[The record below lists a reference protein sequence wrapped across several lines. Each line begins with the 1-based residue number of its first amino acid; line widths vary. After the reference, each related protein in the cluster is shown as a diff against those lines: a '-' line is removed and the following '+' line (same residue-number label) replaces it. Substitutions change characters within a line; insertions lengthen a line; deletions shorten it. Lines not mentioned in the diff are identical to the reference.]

1 MKQRINRRGFT
12 IGLLAAL
19 GAPHAPAAWA
29 QTFRYGSVARRE
41 SQYATTY
48 IDRDGPYLTMRFGV
62 NKCLFTESRYNPRD
76 PTELPL
82 AYTRFM
88 TVALA
93 YVPSVARVADIG
105 LGGGRIASYI
115 HDFVPQSHV
124 TCIEIDPGV
133 VELAQKYFGVRPG
146 PRLELITSDGRVY
159 LARASESFDIILVDA
174 YQGTLVPFHLVTREF
189 YTILK
194 RRLAP
199 GGVVA
204 QNIMPRVLDLDRMIA
219 TARAVFPNVDLYRAG
234 GNWVL
239 IAHEGA
245 ARSAAELRTRALE
258 LQQAHSLRY
267 PLESML
273 VVRRAQVPVKATPFT
288 DDFAPVGYTAYDRRC
303 RAGRS

>member
-1 MKQRINRRGFT
+1 MRPRLDRRAFAKQ
-12 IGLLAAL
+12 LLAAL
-19 GAPHAPAAWA
+19 GVAQAPSAWA
-29 QTFRYGSVARRE
+29 QAFRYGTVARRE

-48 IDRDGPYLTMRFGV
+48 VDRDGKYLTMRFGV

-82 AYTRFM
+82 VYTRYM

-93 YVPSVARVADIG
+93 YAPRAARVVDIG

-115 HDFVPQSHV
+115 HDFIPEARVS
-124 TCIEIDPGV
+124 CIELDPAV
-133 VELAQKYFGVRPG
+133 IELAQRYFGVRPG
-146 PRLELITSDGRVY
+146 PRLELVTLDGRVY
-159 LARASESFDIILVDA
+159 MARSTESFDLILVDA

-189 YTILK
+189 YAILQ

-199 GGVVA
+199 GGVVV
-204 QNIMPRVLDLDRMIA
+204 QNIMPSVLDLDRMVA

-239 IAHEGA
+239 IAHDGA
-245 ARSAAELRTRALE
+245 ARSDAELRTRALE
-258 LQQAHSLRY
+258 LQGAHGLRY

-273 VVRRAQVPVKATPFT
+273 AVRRADAAAKGEPFT
-288 DDFAPVGYTAYDRRC
+288 DDFAPVGYGAYDRRC
-303 RAGRS
+303 RAGQG